1 MVRHCNR
8 TNSGSGNDE
17 MTLRELSE
25 ETLAGYDVFL
35 DATMSGRRK
44 WKLTPVFLP
53 RESQGRGRLVG
64 GPSMGSHRV
73 GHD

>member
-44 WKLTPVFLP
+44 WQLTPVFLFALP
-53 RESQGRGRLVG
+53 IEAVPTKGLPDS
-64 GPSMGSHRV
+64 
-73 GHD
+73 